1 MSRGGARP
9 GAGRPV
15 GSVNRRTAEVIAEA
29 MKAGKTP
36 LEFLLE
42 TMRDEDLDHKDRA
55 WAADKAAPFM
65 HPRPAPMER
74 TVSLELPDTSTVEGI
89 DKALDAIIAAM
100 GKGELSPQEGQGFIT
115 AVETRRKAIE
125 TGDLLTRIE
134 ALEATKR

>member
-1 MSRGGARP
+1 MTRGGARP

-29 MKAGKTP
+29 MAAGKTP

-42 TMRDEDLDHKDRA
+42 TMRNEDLDHKDRA
-55 WAADKAAPFM
+55 WAAEKAAPFM

-74 TVSLELPDTSTVEGI
+74 TVSLDLPDTSTVEGI

-100 GKGELSPQEGQGFIT
+100 GRGDISPQEGQGFIS

-125 TGDLLTRIE
+125 TGDMLARIE

>member
-1 MSRGGARP
+1 MTRGGARP

-15 GSVNRRTAEVIAEA
+15 GGVNRRTAEVIAEA
-29 MKAGKTP
+29 MAAGKTP

-42 TMRDEDLDHKDRA
+42 TMRNEDLDHKDRA
-55 WAADKAAPFM
+55 WAAEKAAPFM

-74 TVSLELPDTSTVEGI
+74 TVSLDLPDTSTVEGI

-100 GKGELSPQEGQGFIT
+100 GRGDISPQEGQGFIS

-125 TGDLLTRIE
+125 TGDMLARIE

>member
-29 MKAGKTP
+29 MEAGKTP

-42 TMRDEDLDHKDRA
+42 MMRDEDIDRKERA
-55 WAADKAAPFM
+55 WAAEKAAPFM

-100 GKGELSPQEGQGFIT
+100 GRGDISPQEGQGFIS

-125 TGDLLTRIE
+125 TGDMLARIE